1 MLSSILNVMEIGCL
15 RELTDAIRGVRI
27 WPREFPPVMGRS
39 PAARQRVRTS
49 GGSPKEGEMKRLLL
63 LILVV
68 GILLLG
74 ACGVEQVAIPQSAI
88 DEIYTITQDETVN
101 KYIEVID
108 TEDKP
113 GYFVVTI
120 EIKYVSEVM
129 STLEDAYSQAEIY
142 TPTVARSTVE
152 ILNKYGIDK
161 DVSVWGR
168 LIFSEDEI
176 VLLGNTWY
184 DASSNSYRFERYK
197 P

>member
-1 MLSSILNVMEIGCL
+1 MKRILLSIL
-15 RELTDAIRGVRI
+15 LT
-27 WPREFPPVMGRS
+27 
-39 PAARQRVRTS
+39 
-49 GGSPKEGEMKRLLL
+49 
-63 LILVV
+63 
-68 GILLLG
+68 GILLMS
-74 ACGVEQVAIPQSAI
+74 ACGGEQVTIPQSAI
-88 DEIYTITQDETVN
+88 DEIYAISQDQLVN
-101 KYIEVID
+101 KYIEVIN

-113 GYFVVTI
+113 GYFVVTV
-120 EIKYVSEVM
+120 EIKYVPEVM

-142 TPTVARSTVE
+142 TPAVAQSTVE

-184 DASSNSYRFERYK
+184 DVRLKSYNFERYK

>member
-1 MLSSILNVMEIGCL
+1 
-15 RELTDAIRGVRI
+15 
-27 WPREFPPVMGRS
+27 
-39 PAARQRVRTS
+39 
-49 GGSPKEGEMKRLLL
+49 MKRLLFP
-63 LILVV
+63 ILVI
-68 GILLLG
+68 GILLLS
-74 ACGVEQVAIPQSAI
+74 ACGAEQVTIPQSAI
-88 DEIYTITQDETVN
+88 DEIYAISQDEIVN
-101 KYIEVID
+101 KYIEVIN
-108 TEDKP
+108 TEDEP
-113 GYFVVTI
+113 GYFVVTV

-142 TPTVARSTVE
+142 TPAVAQSTVK

-184 DASSNSYRFERYK
+184 DAKLKSYNFKRYK